1 MHPVGAYARASE
13 DKALR
18 TNAADWRQVGEQVA
32 EQFEDME
39 QVAADLNVTITR
51 RYNDN
56 NTPASNPHIV
66 RKDFEQ
72 MLADLENGTIR
83 GILFYHADRLVRQE
97 YDAARV
103 NRLFQLNPRYL
114 GRAVAGGTDL
124 STQEG
129 RSMLTIQA
137 TMGGMEVYNTKRRVA
152 RKNKGLAE
160 RGHMHGAPRP
170 FGWAEDRQTLHDT
183 EAEDLRKAI
192 LGIPDGLTVGGVRK
206 LWISLGYEPTRNK
219 KVSGAQS
226 LQHSAVESRL
236 VNPRVCGYKTY
247 LPQTERR
254 DGKRPWM
261 PDFVVHKD
269 GKPVMG
275 DWEAVVSPQEWQACV
290 TTIEERK
297 RARKEGRSVH
307 TTSVKYLLSGIARCG
322 KCSFPL
328 MSNQYSQGTTSY
340 ERYGYRYA
348 CLTTLGG
355 CGGVTR
361 VGPPM
366 EDLVE
371 EAFLLEVRRSLGMV
385 AKEEDIDETEH
396 DIRLAEIHQE
406 IEEIN
411 ERRRAKRIS
420 MGTALD
426 MIEDLEG
433 ERDELNRQRRQL
445 AAAKVRRQSIS
456 PSLPEKWKGYTIPE
470 KKTLLRE
477 SIRAVMVH
485 PAGRGKRFDP
495 SLIEVVWIEDKQCDR

>member
-1 MHPVGAYARASE
+1 MHPVGAYARTSE

-18 TNAADWRQVGEQVA
+18 ANAAVWREIGEQVA
-32 EQFEDME
+32 DQFEDME
-39 QVAADLNVTITR
+39 NVATDLNVTITH

-56 NTPASNPHIV
+56 NTPASNPRIV
-66 RKDFEQ
+66 RRDFEQ
-72 MLADLENGTIR
+72 MLVDLENGTIR

-97 YDAARV
+97 YDAARI
-103 NRLFQLNPRYL
+103 NRLFQLNPGYL
-114 GRAVAGGTDL
+114 GRAVVGGTDL

-129 RSMLTIQA
+129 RTMLTIQA
-137 TMGGMEVYNTKRRVA
+137 TMGGMEAYNTKRRVA

-160 RGHMHGAPRP
+160 RGHMHGAARP
-170 FGWAEDRQTLHDT
+170 FGWAEDRQTLHDS
-183 EAEDLRKAI
+183 EAEELRKAI
-192 LGIPDGLTVGGVRK
+192 LAIPDGLTVGGVRK
-206 LWISLGYEPTRNK
+206 QWIALGYEPTRNK
-219 KVSGAQS
+219 KVSGTQN

-236 VNPRVCGYKTY
+236 VNPRVCGYRTY
-247 LPQTERR
+247 LPQAERR
-254 DGKRPWM
+254 GGKRPWM
-261 PDFVVHKD
+261 PDFVVYKD
-269 GKPVMG
+269 GRPVMG

-290 TTIEERK
+290 ATIEERK
-297 RARKEGRSVH
+297 KARKEVRAAH

-328 MSNQYSQGTTSY
+328 MSNQYSRGTTSY

-371 EAFLLEVRRSLGMV
+371 DAFLLEVRRSLGVV
-385 AKEEDIDETEH
+385 AKKEDIDETKH
-396 DIRLAEIHQE
+396 DVRLAEILQE
-406 IEEIN
+406 IEEVN

-426 MIEDLEG
+426 VIEDLEG
-433 ERDELNRQRRQL
+433 EREELYRHRRQL
-445 AAAKVRRQSIS
+445 VATKVRRQSVT
-456 PSLPEKWKGYTIPE
+456 PSLPEEWKSYTIPE
-470 KKTLLRE
+470 KKTLLRA

-495 SLIEVVWIEDKQCDR
+495 SLIKVVWIEDKR